1 MTWWDWFGV
10 LTGAGGVVASILG
23 AWHTYAICGN
33 GRLTREMLERVSGS
47 TQALIRGTHEDSQA
61 LIQTIHEGTQA
72 LIRRNQEDTQAFI
85 REMQV
90 ETRVVL
96 ERMDQRADERQ
107 HEVFQAIQALRA

>member
-1 MTWWDWFGV
+1 MTWWEWFGV

-23 AWHTYAICGN
+23 AWHTYAIRGN

-47 TQALIRGTHEDSQA
+47 
-61 LIQTIHEGTQA
+61 TQA

>member
-1 MTWWDWFGV
+1 MTWWEWFGV
-10 LTGAGGVVASILG
+10 WTGAGGVVASILG
-23 AWHTYAICGN
+23 AWHTDVIRGN
-33 GRLTREMLERVSGS
+33 GRLTREMLERVTGS
-47 TQALIRGTHEDSQA
+47 TQAHIRGTHEDS
-61 LIQTIHEGTQA
+61 QA

>member
-1 MTWWDWFGV
+1 MRTPKP
-10 LTGAGGVVASILG
+10 SSSPS
-23 AWHTYAICGN
+23 
-33 GRLTREMLERVSGS
+33 TR
-47 TQALIRGTHEDSQA
+47 
-61 LIQTIHEGTQA
+61 GTQA

-96 ERMDQRADERQ
+96 EPMDQRADERQ